1 MARDPQNLHGPAL
14 LSQCPQDA
22 PQHPQPSL
30 FALSL
35 LRSYKGLTVGDQ
47 TKVTSILLSS
57 QLPRRL
63 RLPPRSLPQKSC
75 IWQPLWPPKS
85 TAGLLSFPSPHQP
98 LPPSAPRTQI
108 HPYYFECFRLGAP
121 AASPPG
127 APKHSG
133 TCASNFPYSTS
144 ASPPS
149 RQPLSCSLPWQP
161 PPSIIQA

>member
-14 LSQCPQDA
+14 LSQCPQGA
-22 PQHPQPSL
+22 SQHSQPSL

-47 TKVTSILLSS
+47 SKATSILLSS

-63 RLPPRSLPQKSC
+63 RCRHGVRLKRAVSGSRCGRPRAQLVSSLFHHHNTPPFVC
-75 IWQPLWPPKS
+75 
-85 TAGLLSFPSPHQP
+85 SPDT
-98 LPPSAPRTQI
+98 LASKI
-108 HPYYFECFRLGAP
+108 HPYYFDCFRLGAP

-127 APKHSG
+127 APKHSC
-133 TCASNFPYSTS
+133 TCASSLPYSSS

-149 RQPLSCSLPWQP
+149 RQPLSCNLYHHHQH
-161 PPSIIQA
+161 A